1 MPLNDYTPNRLSA
14 FFGRRPIGSL
24 STGMVVTMCAGLLLP
39 ALFGGLLLTSLAQ
52 RHLNSALE
60 TQLNSK
66 VELLAKSLLDP
77 IWNVNF
83 KTVNSIAQAAML
95 DPQVVRITVNDP
107 SKIMILA
114 VEKPERRL
122 GNSRVLMR
130 ELVLNSEPV
139 GFIEV
144 EIDDGLKQEELKTDR
159 RTYFLAL
166 LGQFVF
172 ALVLILF
179 TLRRRV
185 LKPLSRLIDFSNQL
199 ASGDLDHSLD
209 WKQPDEI
216 GHLAE
221 QLDQMRSALRNSFA
235 EQQAI
240 LKNVQ
245 VGVVFIRE
253 RVIQLVNR
261 HAEHIFGYQPG
272 EMHGHLSRE
281 IFLSDEQFV
290 EVGTRAYAAI
300 ASPGGSYEDELRLK
314 RHDGEAFWA
323 RMRGCALDLRASQA
337 GSIWVFEDITEQRR
351 ISEQLR
357 LAALVFEN
365 TTDGV
370 IITDRDQQIV
380 AVNRGFEQ
388 ITGYPEK
395 EVLGKKPSLLK
406 SNRHDREFF
415 KGMWRTLNESH
426 YWDGEIWNRRKNG
439 DVYPEQLTISAV
451 FDAVGDLNH
460 YVGVFSDITY
470 KKAAEDEIKHLAFY
484 DILTRLPNRR
494 LMLDRL
500 AQALTSSA
508 RHKRHCALMMIDL
521 DNFKTLND
529 TQGHDIG
536 DQLLVAVAL
545 RLETCVRK
553 GDTVA
558 RLGGDE
564 FVIILEDLGNN
575 EEAALHAEGVARKVL
590 AQLSKPYLLDIALNG
605 VKLSPHR
612 HQCTSSI
619 GITLFDEQ
627 PISVDEIMKR
637 ADTAM
642 YQAKSAGRNTLRFY
656 DPEMQSAVAD
666 RAAMESDLH
675 RAIEHQ
681 QFVLYYQAQVD
692 SSDRVIGA
700 EALLRWNHPER
711 GLVSPADFIPITEA
725 TGLILPIGQWV
736 LQTACDLLA
745 TWSAYEKMAHLT
757 VSVNVSARQF
767 HHPDFVSQVVEAIS
781 RSSANPERLK
791 LELTESLLVDDID
804 DVIEKMSALK
814 AKGVCFSLDDFGTGY
829 SSLSYLKLLPLD
841 QLKIDQGFV
850 RDVLSDSND
859 AAIARTILAL
869 GNSLGLGVIAEGV
882 ETEAQRDFLA
892 SSGCSAYQGYYFCR
906 PLPLE
911 KFEAYMR
918 ERS

>member
-1 MPLNDYTPNRLSA
+1 
-14 FFGRRPIGSL
+14 
-24 STGMVVTMCAGLLLP
+24 MVIAMCAGLLLP

-77 IWNVNF
+77 IWNVSL
-83 KTVNSIAQAAML
+83 KTANSIAQAAML
-95 DPQVVRITVNDP
+95 DPQVVRITVNAP

-159 RTYFLAL
+159 RAYFLAL

-172 ALVLILF
+172 ALVLILL

-199 ASGDLDHSLD
+199 AGGDLDHSLD

-240 LKNVQ
+240 LDNVQ
-245 VGVVFIRE
+245 VGVVFVQE
-253 RVIQLVNR
+253 RAIQLVNR
-261 HAEHIFGYQPG
+261 HAEHIFGYPPG
-272 EMHGHLSRE
+272 EMHGQLSRK
-281 IFLSDEQFV
+281 IYLSDEQFV
-290 EVGTRAYAAI
+290 EIGTRAYAAI
-300 ASPGGSYEDELRLK
+300 ASPGGGFKDELRLK
-314 RHDGEAFWA
+314 RLDGEVFWA
-323 RMRGCALDLRASQA
+323 RMRGCALNFREPHA
-337 GSIWVFEDITEQRR
+337 GSSWVFEDITEQRR

-388 ITGYPEK
+388 ITGYPKE
-395 EVLGKKPSLLK
+395 EVLGKRPSLLR
-406 SNRHDREFF
+406 SNRHDSEFF
-415 KGMWRTLNESH
+415 NGMWRILNESH
-426 YWDGEIWNRRKNG
+426 YWDGEIWNRRKNSE
-439 DVYPEQLTISAV
+439 VYPEQLTISAV
-451 FDAVGDLNH
+451 FDASGDLNH

-484 DILTRLPNRR
+484 DMLTRLPNRR

-564 FVIILEDLGNN
+564 FVIILEDLGDN
-575 EEAALHAEGVARKVL
+575 EEAVLHAESVARKIL
-590 AQLSKPYLLDIALNG
+590 AQLSKPYLLDITLNG

-612 HQCTSSI
+612 HRCTSSI

-627 PISVDEIMKR
+627 PITVDEIMKR

-656 DPEMQSAVAD
+656 DPEMQAAVAD

-711 GLVSPADFIPITEA
+711 GLVSPADFIPVTEA

-736 LQTACDLLA
+736 LKTACDLLA

-757 VSVNVSARQF
+757 ISVNVSARQF
-767 HHPDFVSQVVEAIS
+767 HHPDFVSQVIEAIS
-781 RSSANPERLK
+781 GSCANPEQLK

-869 GNSLGLGVIAEGV
+869 GRSLGLGVIAEGV

>member
-1 MPLNDYTPNRLSA
+1 M
-14 FFGRRPIGSL
+14 
-24 STGMVVTMCAGLLLP
+24 
-39 ALFGGLLLTSLAQ
+39 
-52 RHLNSALE
+52 
-60 TQLNSK
+60 
-66 VELLAKSLLDP
+66 
-77 IWNVNF
+77 
-83 KTVNSIAQAAML
+83 
-95 DPQVVRITVNDP
+95 
-107 SKIMILA
+107 
-114 VEKPERRL
+114 
-122 GNSRVLMR
+122 
-130 ELVLNSEPV
+130 
-139 GFIEV
+139 
-144 EIDDGLKQEELKTDR
+144 
-159 RTYFLAL
+159 
-166 LGQFVF
+166 
-172 ALVLILF
+172 
-179 TLRRRV
+179 
-185 LKPLSRLIDFSNQL
+185 
-199 ASGDLDHSLD
+199 
-209 WKQPDEI
+209 
-216 GHLAE
+216 
-221 QLDQMRSALRNSFA
+221 
-235 EQQAI
+235 
-240 LKNVQ
+240 
-245 VGVVFIRE
+245 
-253 RVIQLVNR
+253 
-261 HAEHIFGYQPG
+261 
-272 EMHGHLSRE
+272 
-281 IFLSDEQFV
+281 
-290 EVGTRAYAAI
+290 
-300 ASPGGSYEDELRLK
+300 
-314 RHDGEAFWA
+314 
-323 RMRGCALDLRASQA
+323 
-337 GSIWVFEDITEQRR
+337 
-351 ISEQLR
+351 
-357 LAALVFEN
+357 
-365 TTDGV
+365 
-370 IITDRDQQIV
+370 
-380 AVNRGFEQ
+380 
-388 ITGYPEK
+388 
-395 EVLGKKPSLLK
+395 
-406 SNRHDREFF
+406 
-415 KGMWRTLNESH
+415 
-426 YWDGEIWNRRKNG
+426 
-439 DVYPEQLTISAV
+439 
-451 FDAVGDLNH
+451 
-460 YVGVFSDITY
+460 
-470 KKAAEDEIKHLAFY
+470 
-484 DILTRLPNRR
+484 LTRLPNRR

>member
-1 MPLNDYTPNRLSA
+1 
-14 FFGRRPIGSL
+14 
-24 STGMVVTMCAGLLLP
+24 
-39 ALFGGLLLTSLAQ
+39 
-52 RHLNSALE
+52 
-60 TQLNSK
+60 
-66 VELLAKSLLDP
+66 
-77 IWNVNF
+77 
-83 KTVNSIAQAAML
+83 
-95 DPQVVRITVNDP
+95 
-107 SKIMILA
+107 
-114 VEKPERRL
+114 
-122 GNSRVLMR
+122 
-130 ELVLNSEPV
+130 
-139 GFIEV
+139 
-144 EIDDGLKQEELKTDR
+144 
-159 RTYFLAL
+159 
-166 LGQFVF
+166 
-172 ALVLILF
+172 
-179 TLRRRV
+179 
-185 LKPLSRLIDFSNQL
+185 
-199 ASGDLDHSLD
+199 
-209 WKQPDEI
+209 
-216 GHLAE
+216 
-221 QLDQMRSALRNSFA
+221 MRSALRNSFA

>member
-1 MPLNDYTPNRLSA
+1 
-14 FFGRRPIGSL
+14 
-24 STGMVVTMCAGLLLP
+24 
-39 ALFGGLLLTSLAQ
+39 
-52 RHLNSALE
+52 
-60 TQLNSK
+60 
-66 VELLAKSLLDP
+66 
-77 IWNVNF
+77 
-83 KTVNSIAQAAML
+83 
-95 DPQVVRITVNDP
+95 
-107 SKIMILA
+107 
-114 VEKPERRL
+114 
-122 GNSRVLMR
+122 
-130 ELVLNSEPV
+130 
-139 GFIEV
+139 
-144 EIDDGLKQEELKTDR
+144 
-159 RTYFLAL
+159 
-166 LGQFVF
+166 
-172 ALVLILF
+172 
-179 TLRRRV
+179 
-185 LKPLSRLIDFSNQL
+185 
-199 ASGDLDHSLD
+199 
-209 WKQPDEI
+209 
-216 GHLAE
+216 
-221 QLDQMRSALRNSFA
+221 
-235 EQQAI
+235 
-240 LKNVQ
+240 
-245 VGVVFIRE
+245 
-253 RVIQLVNR
+253 
-261 HAEHIFGYQPG
+261 
-272 EMHGHLSRE
+272 
-281 IFLSDEQFV
+281 
-290 EVGTRAYAAI
+290 
-300 ASPGGSYEDELRLK
+300 
-314 RHDGEAFWA
+314 
-323 RMRGCALDLRASQA
+323 MRGCALDLRASQA

-426 YWDGEIWNRRKNG
+426 YWDGEIWNRRKNSE
-439 DVYPEQLTISAV
+439 VYPEQLTISAV
-451 FDAVGDLNH
+451 FDASGDLNH

-767 HHPDFVSQVVEAIS
+767 HPPDFVSQVVEAIS